1 MPRKQLFL
9 VSLGVLIAVGLA
21 AGYTLYRPKTVT
33 IGSERVI
40 LRDPVLKTGQALF
53 AAGVQVDP
61 ADRVTPALED
71 WIPLDGNITVERAGH
86 LYAFDRGAL
95 LYAAGVDSSAADL
108 IDQAGVVL
116 NPEDRVSWN
125 GLPFDLSTRLPP
137 GETYLLQIE
146 RAASFDL
153 VENGKKSS
161 LKTASPT
168 LGHAMWE
175 LDEWITLRDRYSAN
189 PGDPLPAAGAAMDIQ
204 RARSLSI
211 TALGQTIHTRSTAA
225 TVGQVLAEAGVSLQG
240 LDYSIPADDQP
251 LPPDGAIRVVR
262 VTEKLE
268 FSQTIIPF
276 ESTLAPDHELELD
289 LRRTLEPGQYGI
301 QVSRERVRFEDGQEV
316 SRTPDSDWT
325 ASEPKAQVLGYGT
338 KVVPHTLETGDGTI
352 EYYRAVNVY
361 ATAYSPCRLGR
372 ADYCNYQTANGS
384 TLTKGIIAVSQAW
397 YPSMVGQRVYIPGYG
412 FGVIA
417 DTGYG
422 IPGTPWIDLGYDDDN
437 YVGGA
442 RNVTMYFLTPAPESV
457 PWILP

>member
-1 MPRKQLFL
+1 MPRKQFFF
-9 VSLGVLIAVGLA
+9 VSLGVLIALGLA
-21 AGYTLYRPKTVT
+21 VGYYMYRPKTIS
-33 IGSERVI
+33 IGSETI
-40 LRDPVLKTGQALF
+40 TLRDPVLKTGQALY
-53 AAGVQVDP
+53 AAGVQIDL
-61 ADRVTPALED
+61 ADRVTPALQD
-71 WIPLDGNITVERAGH
+71 WIPLDGQITIERAAH
-86 LYAFDRGAL
+86 VYAWDRGAL
-95 LYAAGVDSSAADL
+95 LYAAGVDTSAAEL

-116 NPEDRVSWN
+116 GPEDRVTWN
-125 GLPFDLSTRLPP
+125 GLPFDLASKLPP
-137 GETYLLQIE
+137 GDTYVLQIE
-146 RAASFDL
+146 RAASFDM
-153 VENGKKSS
+153 VENGKKRS
-161 LKTASPT
+161 LKTVSPT
-168 LGHAMWE
+168 LAFALWE

-189 PGDPLPAAGAAMDIQ
+189 PGDPLPAAGAALEIE
-204 RARSLSI
+204 RARDLWI
-211 TALGQTIHTRSTAA
+211 TALGQTVYTRSTAA
-225 TVGQVLAEAGVSLQG
+225 TVGQALAEANLSLQG
-240 LDYSIPADDQP
+240 LDYSIPEDDQP

-325 ASEPKAQVLGYGT
+325 ASEPKSQVLGYGT
-338 KVVPHTLETGDGTI
+338 KVVPHTTETGDGVI
-352 EYYRAVNVY
+352 EYWRAVTVY

-372 ADYCNYQTANGS
+372 ADYCNYRTANGS

-397 YPSMVGQRVYIPGYG
+397 YPSMVGQRVYVPGYG

-437 YVGGA
+437 YVGGG
-442 RNVTMYFLTPAPESV
+442 RTVTMYFLTPAPESV